1 MMTGTM
7 VNLPLKYQGILS
19 NLNIWS
25 LIAKYD
31 IFYYITQSLFKF
43 KFNIEILLIPLHKNK
58 TNWR

>member
-1 MMTGTM
+1 MMKGTM

-19 NLNIWS
+19 NLNICS

-31 IFYYITQSLFKF
+31 IFYYITQSLLKF

>member
-1 MMTGTM
+1 MKGTM
-7 VNLPLKYQGILS
+7 VNLSLSLKYQGILS

-43 KFNIEILLIPLHKNK
+43 KFNTEILLISLHK
-58 TNWR
+58 TN

>member
-1 MMTGTM
+1 MMKGTM
-7 VNLPLKYQGILS
+7 VNLSLKYQGILS

-43 KFNIEILLIPLHKNK
+43 KFNIEILLISLHK
-58 TNWR
+58 TN

>member
-1 MMTGTM
+1 MTGTM

-19 NLNIWS
+19 HLNIWS